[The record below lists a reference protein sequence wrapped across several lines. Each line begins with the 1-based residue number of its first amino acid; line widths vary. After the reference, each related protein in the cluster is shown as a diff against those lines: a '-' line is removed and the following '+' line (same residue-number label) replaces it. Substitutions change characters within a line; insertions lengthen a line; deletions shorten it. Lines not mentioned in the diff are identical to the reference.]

1 MDLHNLL
8 RKTRKTRKSVKID
21 ETRNTE
27 RTLSKETKD
36 DNYQLSKSVKNEVW
50 LRRNNESN
58 NDAPSPERGIGEIQP
73 RLSKSQIKAH
83 RTETL
88 KNVNQ
93 TSSKSNTGCT
103 ICGGKT
109 RKNRKTRKVHNN
121 RKKRKSN

>member
-21 ETRNTE
+21 ETRNTV
-27 RTLSKETKD
+27 RTLSAETKN

-93 TSSKSNTGCT
+93 PSRKSNTGCT
-103 ICGGKT
+103 ICGGK
-109 RKNRKTRKVHNN
+109 NHKTHKVRNN
-121 RKKRKSN
+121 RKKRKN